1 MCHAVPI
8 PVAACELAPPQIA
21 EPPVAETAG
30 VIGHEVCTPMLID
43 AGSEDKN
50 ITPTLEL
57 AMPVAGT
64 AGQLAAL
71 GVPLGTRPNMVA
83 SYVAPPR
90 VIVTTLSFGQLFAR
104 NTAKHGGAM
113 LGKND
118 GVATV

>member
-1 MCHAVPI
+1 MF
-8 PVAACELAPPQIA
+8 
-21 EPPVAETAG
+21 
-30 VIGHEVCTPMLID
+30 ID
-43 AGSEDKN
+43 AGSEDRN

-83 SYVAPPR
+83 SYVWPPR

-113 LGKND
+113 LGRND
-118 GVATV
+118 GVATVKSQPTEPWLAAAAAHAATHTPAAHP